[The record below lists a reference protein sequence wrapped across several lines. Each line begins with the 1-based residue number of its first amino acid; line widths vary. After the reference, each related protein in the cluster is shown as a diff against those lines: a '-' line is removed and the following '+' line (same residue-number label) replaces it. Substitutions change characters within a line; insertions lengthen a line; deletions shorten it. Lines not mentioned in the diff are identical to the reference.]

1 MQQHLYAC
9 PNGSLEL
16 ARHLR
21 FRDRLRASAP
31 LRQEYRELKEQA
43 LSIAAGVRQ
52 IHVDEKERLG
62 HEFFERLLNS

>member
-1 MQQHLYAC
+1 MEQHLYAC

-21 FRDRLRASAP
+21 LRDRLRASAL
-31 LRQEYRELKEQA
+31 LRQEYRELKQQA

-52 IHVDEKERLG
+52 IYVDEKERLG
-62 HEFFERLLNS
+62 HEFFEQVNNA